1 MSRRAKKILLFI
13 ALTFLLDWSMVFL
26 YLALGGPEEGLI
38 LLGMVYMFMPM
49 IVALIVQKAIFKE
62 PAAGPLGISFKINPW
77 FFVAWF
83 LPVIIA
89 FAVLGVSL
97 LLPGVS
103 FTPDMSGFL
112 NSLKSALTPEQM
124 AQVTE
129 QLALMPA
136 HPVWLAVLMALIA
149 GTTFNAVL
157 GFGEELGW
165 RGLLLKELSFM
176 GFWKSSAVIGLIW
189 GIWHAPLVLYA
200 GLNYP
205 EHPQLGMLVMIAWV
219 VLIAPLFSYIRVKSH
234 SVIATSI
241 FHGTINAV
249 PIIAVLLISGGD
261 DLTVGISGLAGLIVF
276 AIVDI
281 LLFVY
286 DRFIA
291 REPVNTLLKQL

>member
-13 ALTFLLDWSMVFL
+13 ALTFLLDWSMVYL
-26 YLALGGPEEGLI
+26 YMALGGSPDGLI
-38 LLGMVYMFMPM
+38 VLGMAYMFVPM
-49 IVALIVQKAIFKE
+49 IAALIVQKAIFKE
-62 PAAGPLGISFKINPW
+62 PAIGPLGISFRINPW

-83 LPVIIA
+83 LPVIIV
-89 FAVLGVSL
+89 FAVMGVSL
-97 LLPGVS
+97 LLPGIS

-112 NSLKSALTPEQM
+112 NSLKGVLTPDQM
-124 AQVTE
+124 DQVKQ
-129 QLALMPA
+129 QLATMPA

-165 RGLLLKELSFM
+165 RGFLVKELSFM
-176 GFWKSSAVIGLIW
+176 GFWKSSALIGLIW

-205 EHPQLGMLVMIAWV
+205 EHPQIGVLLMTAWV
-219 VLIAPLFSYIRVKSH
+219 LIIAPLFSYVRIKAH

-241 FHGTINAV
+241 LHGTINSV
-249 PIIAVLLISGGD
+249 PIIAVLLITGGD
-261 DLTVGISGLAGLIVF
+261 DLTVGISGLAGFIVL

-281 LLFVY
+281 LIFVY
-286 DRFIA
+286 DRFIT
-291 REPVNTLLKQL
+291 REPVNTLLKKL